1 MKVTL
6 AAGIKSLSGSVK
18 QKNGSRIIFKTF
30 TKPSVNRKSDTE
42 TRMYIM
48 PPQKRTSPVSEKELK
63 HRARFAQAADLVAR
77 IPEDE
82 KKRIAEEWRKNKYM
96 YNGKK
101 YKSFRGFLLAK
112 AMKEFIH

>member
-1 MKVTL
+1 MKVTF
-6 AAGIKSLSGSVK
+6 AAGVEAISGSIK
-18 QKNGSRIIFKTF
+18 QKNGTRIIFKTF
-30 TKPSVNRKSDTE
+30 TKPSANRKSDKE

-77 IPEDE
+77 MPEDE

>member
-6 AAGIKSLSGSVK
+6 TAGIKSLSGSVK

-30 TKPSVNRKSDTE
+30 TKPSANRKSDKE

-48 PPQKRTSPVSEKELK
+48 PPHKRTSPVSEKELRQ
-63 HRARFAQAADLVAR
+63 RARFAKAADLVASM
-77 IPEDE
+77 PEDE
-82 KKRIAEEWRKNKYM
+82 KKRIAEEWRQNKYK
-96 YNGKK
+96 YNGKE

-112 AMKEFIH
+112 AMNELVH

>member
-6 AAGIKSLSGSVK
+6 AAGIKSLSGSIK
-18 QKNGSRIIFKTF
+18 EKNGSRIIFKTF
-30 TKPSVNRKSDTE
+30 TKPSVNRKSNTE

-48 PPQKRTSPVSEKELK
+48 PPQKRKSPVSEKELK

-77 IPEDE
+77 MPEDE
-82 KKRIAEEWRKNKYM
+82 KKRLSEEWRKNKYK
-96 YNGKK
+96 YNGKE

-112 AMKEFIH
+112 AMNELIH